1 MVEATPGGPIPPPA
15 AEPHDLRAEIMRQ
28 VIERGADKS
37 ICPSEVARAYG
48 QEWRRLMPH
57 VRDAAC
63 GLSRDGLIDILRKG
77 RPIDPGTIKGVI
89 RLRLHRPG

>member
-1 MVEATPGGPIPPPA
+1 MVEATPSGPIPPSA

-28 VIERGADKS
+28 LVERGADKS

-57 VRDAAC
+57 VRDAAR
-63 GLSRDGLIDILRKG
+63 GLSRDGLIEILRKG
-77 RPIDPGTIKGVI
+77 RPIDPETIRGVI
-89 RLRLHRPG
+89 RLRLRRAG